1 MGIKREAITVRTE
14 IIAVGTEL
22 LLGEIVN
29 TDAPMIAQGLAELGI
44 GVYFQTVCGDNPD
57 RLKSVLE
64 VAKQRADLIITT
76 GGLGPTADDL
86 TKETI
91 AAAFGKGL
99 VRDEESMARLRE
111 HFKGRTM
118 TKNNEKQADVPEGC
132 TVFQN
137 DWGTAPACAFEG
149 EGCLV
154 IMLPGPP
161 RECRPLFREK
171 VMPFL
176 EKRRGGALC
185 SRYVKVFGMGESEM
199 ASRLSR
205 QMDTWENPTAAP
217 YAKEGE
223 CLVRITAM
231 GKDKEEAFAMTE
243 PAVREVRQVLGDV
256 VYGVDA
262 DSLEQVVVQEM
273 TARGL
278 TLATAESCTGGLMGK
293 RITDVPGASACYLG
307 GVVSYQNEV
316 KENLL
321 GVRHETLITKG
332 AVSEDT
338 ACQMAEGVRK
348 ALGADIGIST
358 TGVAGPGGGTPEK
371 PVGLI
376 YVGIST
382 KDKTW
387 AVRILRPRQSRESL
401 RRLASST
408 AFDLVRRH
416 LEGLDNA

>member
-1 MGIKREAITVRTE
+1 MRTE

-118 TKNNEKQADVPEGC
+118 TKNNEKQADVPEGS

-161 RECRPLFREK
+161 RECTPLFREK

-231 GKDKEEAFAMTE
+231 GKNKEEAFAMTE

-256 VYGVDA
+256 VYGVDV

-321 GVRHETLITKG
+321 GVRHETLMTKG

-382 KDKTW
+382 GDRTW
-387 AVRILRPRQSRESL
+387 AVRILRPRQSRENL

>member
-1 MGIKREAITVRTE
+1 MRTE

-118 TKNNEKQADVPEGC
+118 TKNNEKQADVPDGS

-161 RECRPLFREK
+161 RECTPLFREK

-231 GKDKEEAFAMTE
+231 GKNKEEAFAMTE

-256 VYGVDA
+256 VYGVDV

-321 GVRHETLITKG
+321 DVRHETLMTKG

-382 KDKTW
+382 KDRTW
-387 AVRILRPRQSRESL
+387 AVRILRPRQSRENL

>member
-1 MGIKREAITVRTE
+1 MRTE

-161 RECRPLFREK
+161 RECTPLFREK

-256 VYGVDA
+256 VYGVDV

-321 GVRHETLITKG
+321 GVRHETLVTKG
-332 AVSEDT
+332 AVSEET

-358 TGVAGPGGGTPEK
+358 TGVAGPGGGTTEK

-382 KDKTW
+382 KNKTW

>member
-1 MGIKREAITVRTE
+1 MRTE

-118 TKNNEKQADVPEGC
+118 TKNNEKQADVPEGS

-161 RECRPLFREK
+161 RECTPLFREK

-231 GKDKEEAFAMTE
+231 GKNKEEAFAMTE

-256 VYGVDA
+256 VYGVDV

-321 GVRHETLITKG
+321 GVRHETLMTKG

-338 ACQMAEGVRK
+338 ACQMAQGVRK

-382 KDKTW
+382 GDRTW
-387 AVRILRPRQSRESL
+387 AVRILRLRQSRESL

>member
-1 MGIKREAITVRTE
+1 MRTE

-99 VRDEESMARLRE
+99 VRDEESMTRLRE

-161 RECRPLFREK
+161 RECTPLFREK

-176 EKRRGGALC
+176 EKRWGGALC

-256 VYGVDA
+256 VYGVDV

>member
-1 MGIKREAITVRTE
+1 MRTE

-118 TKNNEKQADVPEGC
+118 TKNNEKQADVPEGS

-161 RECRPLFREK
+161 RECTPLFREK

-231 GKDKEEAFAMTE
+231 GKNKEEAFAMTE

-256 VYGVDA
+256 VYGVDV

-321 GVRHETLITKG
+321 GVRHETLISKG

-382 KDKTW
+382 GDRTW
-387 AVRILRPRQSRESL
+387 AVRILRPRQSRENL

>member
-1 MGIKREAITVRTE
+1 MRTE

-161 RECRPLFREK
+161 RECTPLFREK

>member
-1 MGIKREAITVRTE
+1 MRTE

-118 TKNNEKQADVPEGC
+118 TKNNEKQADVPEGS

-161 RECRPLFREK
+161 RECTPLFRKK

-231 GKDKEEAFAMTE
+231 GKNKEEAFAMTE

-256 VYGVDA
+256 VYGVDV

>member
-1 MGIKREAITVRTE
+1 MRTE

-76 GGLGPTADDL
+76 GGLGPTGDDL

-118 TKNNEKQADVPEGC
+118 TKNNEKQADVPEGS

-161 RECRPLFREK
+161 RECTPLFREK

-185 SRYVKVFGMGESEM
+185 SRYVKVFDMGESEI

-256 VYGVDA
+256 VYGVDV

-321 GVRHETLITKG
+321 GVRHETLMTKG

-382 KDKTW
+382 GDRTW

-416 LEGLDNA
+416 LEGIDHA

>member
-1 MGIKREAITVRTE
+1 MRTE

-118 TKNNEKQADVPEGC
+118 TKNNEKQADVPEWC

-161 RECRPLFREK
+161 RECTPLFREK

-231 GKDKEEAFAMTE
+231 GKDKEKAFAMTE
-243 PAVREVRQVLGDV
+243 PAVREVRQVLGGV
-256 VYGVDA
+256 VYGVDV

-416 LEGLDNA
+416 LEGQDNA

>member
-1 MGIKREAITVRTE
+1 MRTE

-99 VRDEESMARLRE
+99 VRDEESMTRLRE

-161 RECRPLFREK
+161 RECTPLFREK

-231 GKDKEEAFAMTE
+231 GKDKEKAFAMTE

-256 VYGVDA
+256 VYGVDV

>member
-1 MGIKREAITVRTE
+1 MRTE

-118 TKNNEKQADVPEGC
+118 TQNNEKQADVPEGS

-161 RECRPLFREK
+161 RECTPLFREK

-205 QMDTWENPTAAP
+205 QMDSWENPTAAP

-231 GKDKEEAFAMTE
+231 GKNKEEAFAMTE

-256 VYGVDA
+256 VYGVDV

-307 GVVSYQNEV
+307 GVVSYHNEV

-321 GVRHETLITKG
+321 GVRHETLMTKG

-338 ACQMAEGVRK
+338 ACQMAQGVRK

-382 KDKTW
+382 GDRTW

-416 LEGLDNA
+416 LEGIDHA

>member
-1 MGIKREAITVRTE
+1 MRTE

-161 RECRPLFREK
+161 RECTPLFREK

-231 GKDKEEAFAMTE
+231 GKNKEEAFAMTE

-256 VYGVDA
+256 VYGVDV

-307 GVVSYQNEV
+307 GVVSYHNEV

-321 GVRHETLITKG
+321 GVRHETLMTKG

-382 KDKTW
+382 GDKTW
-387 AVRILRPRQSRESL
+387 AVRILRPRQSRENL

>member
-1 MGIKREAITVRTE
+1 MRTE
-14 IIAVGTEL
+14 IITVGTEL

-161 RECRPLFREK
+161 RECTPLFREK

-256 VYGVDA
+256 VYGVDV

-358 TGVAGPGGGTPEK
+358 TGVAGPGGGTQEK

>member
-1 MGIKREAITVRTE
+1 MRTE

-91 AAAFGKGL
+91 AAAFGKSL

-161 RECRPLFREK
+161 RECTPLFREK

-199 ASRLSR
+199 ASRLSL

-256 VYGVDA
+256 VYGVDV

-358 TGVAGPGGGTPEK
+358 TGVAGPGGGTQEK

>member
-1 MGIKREAITVRTE
+1 MRTE

-118 TKNNEKQADVPEGC
+118 TKNNEKQADVPEGS

-161 RECRPLFREK
+161 RECTPLFREK

-231 GKDKEEAFAMTE
+231 GKNKEEAFAMTE

-256 VYGVDA
+256 VYGVDV

-307 GVVSYQNEV
+307 GVVSYHNEV

-382 KDKTW
+382 GDRTW

>member
-1 MGIKREAITVRTE
+1 MRTE

-161 RECRPLFREK
+161 RECTPLFREK

-231 GKDKEEAFAMTE
+231 GKNKEEAFAMTE

-256 VYGVDA
+256 VYGVDV

>member
-1 MGIKREAITVRTE
+1 MRTE

-262 DSLEQVVVQEM
+262 DSLEQVVVQGM

>member
-1 MGIKREAITVRTE
+1 MRTE

-231 GKDKEEAFAMTE
+231 GKDKEKAFAMTE
-243 PAVREVRQVLGDV
+243 PAVREVRQVLGGV
-256 VYGVDA
+256 VYGVDV

-321 GVRHETLITKG
+321 GVRHETLSTKG

-387 AVRILRPRQSRESL
+387 VVRILRPRQSRESL

>member
-1 MGIKREAITVRTE
+1 MRTE

-91 AAAFGKGL
+91 AAAFGKRL

-161 RECRPLFREK
+161 RECTPLFREK

-199 ASRLSR
+199 ASRLSS

-256 VYGVDA
+256 VYGVDV

>member
-1 MGIKREAITVRTE
+1 MRTE

-161 RECRPLFREK
+161 RECTPLFREK

-256 VYGVDA
+256 VYGVDV

-321 GVRHETLITKG
+321 GVRHETLISKG
-332 AVSEDT
+332 AVSEET
-338 ACQMAEGVRK
+338 AYQMAEGVRK

-382 KDKTW
+382 EEKTW

>member
-1 MGIKREAITVRTE
+1 MRTE

-161 RECRPLFREK
+161 RECTPLFREK

-231 GKDKEEAFAMTE
+231 GKNKEEAFAMTE

-256 VYGVDA
+256 VYGVDV

-307 GVVSYQNEV
+307 GVVSYHNEV

-321 GVRHETLITKG
+321 GVRHETLMTKG

-338 ACQMAEGVRK
+338 ACQMAQGVRK

-382 KDKTW
+382 GDRTW

-416 LEGLDNA
+416 LEGIDNA

>member
-1 MGIKREAITVRTE
+1 MRTE

-231 GKDKEEAFAMTE
+231 GKDKEKAFAMTE

-256 VYGVDA
+256 VYGVDV

-387 AVRILRPRQSRESL
+387 VVRILRPRQSRESL

>member
-1 MGIKREAITVRTE
+1 MRTE

-161 RECRPLFREK
+161 RECTPLFREK

-199 ASRLSR
+199 ASRLSS

-256 VYGVDA
+256 VYGVDV

-293 RITDVPGASACYLG
+293 RITDGPGASACYLG

-321 GVRHETLITKG
+321 GVRHETLLSKG
-332 AVSEDT
+332 AVSEET
-338 ACQMAEGVRK
+338 ACQMAQGVRK

-416 LEGLDNA
+416 LEGIDNA

>member
-1 MGIKREAITVRTE
+1 MRTE

-231 GKDKEEAFAMTE
+231 GKDKEKAFAMTE
-243 PAVREVRQVLGDV
+243 PAVREVRQVLGGV
-256 VYGVDA
+256 VYGVDV

-358 TGVAGPGGGTPEK
+358 TGVAGPGPDGDK
-371 PVGLI
+371 PAGLVYVGLRI
-376 YVGIST
+376 PASLTPDHAEVL
-382 KDKTW
+382 K
-387 AVRILRPRQSRESL
+387 AVELHLDGMREEI
-401 RRLASST
+401 RRLTVFHVLQNLSLFTAS
-408 AFDLVRRH
+408 FK
-416 LEGLDNA
+416 E

>member
-1 MGIKREAITVRTE
+1 MRTE

-111 HFKGRTM
+111 HFEGRTM
-118 TKNNEKQADVPEGC
+118 TKNNEKQADVPDGC

-161 RECRPLFREK
+161 RECTPLFREK

-256 VYGVDA
+256 VYGVDV

-321 GVRHETLITKG
+321 GVRHETLISKG

-382 KDKTW
+382 GDKTW
-387 AVRILRPRQSRESL
+387 AVRILRPRQSRENL

>member
-1 MGIKREAITVRTE
+1 MRTE

>member
-1 MGIKREAITVRTE
+1 MRTE

-111 HFKGRTM
+111 NFKGRTM

-161 RECRPLFREK
+161 RECTPLFREK

-199 ASRLSR
+199 ASCLSR

-231 GKDKEEAFAMTE
+231 GKNKEEAFAMTE

-256 VYGVDA
+256 VYGVDV

>member
-1 MGIKREAITVRTE
+1 MRTE

-161 RECRPLFREK
+161 RECTPLFREK

-256 VYGVDA
+256 VYGVDV

>member
-1 MGIKREAITVRTE
+1 
-14 IIAVGTEL
+14 
-22 LLGEIVN
+22 
-29 TDAPMIAQGLAELGI
+29 
-44 GVYFQTVCGDNPD
+44 
-57 RLKSVLE
+57 
-64 VAKQRADLIITT
+64 
-76 GGLGPTADDL
+76 
-86 TKETI
+86 
-91 AAAFGKGL
+91 
-99 VRDEESMARLRE
+99 
-111 HFKGRTM
+111 M

-161 RECRPLFREK
+161 RECTPLFREK

-176 EKRRGGALC
+176 EKRWGGALC

-231 GKDKEEAFAMTE
+231 GKDKEKAFAMTE
-243 PAVREVRQVLGDV
+243 PAVREVRQVLGGV
-256 VYGVDA
+256 VYGVDV

-416 LEGLDNA
+416 LEGQDNA

>member
-1 MGIKREAITVRTE
+1 MRTE

-118 TKNNEKQADVPEGC
+118 TQNNEKQADVPEGC

-161 RECRPLFREK
+161 RECTPLFREK

-256 VYGVDA
+256 VYGVDV

-321 GVRHETLITKG
+321 GVRHETLMTKG

-382 KDKTW
+382 GDRTW

>member
-1 MGIKREAITVRTE
+1 MRTE
-14 IIAVGTEL
+14 IIAVDTEL

-161 RECRPLFREK
+161 RECTPLFREK

-176 EKRRGGALC
+176 EKRWGGALC

-231 GKDKEEAFAMTE
+231 GKDKEKAFAMTE
-243 PAVREVRQVLGDV
+243 PAVREVRQVLGGV
-256 VYGVDA
+256 VYGVDV

-416 LEGLDNA
+416 LEGQDNA

>member
-1 MGIKREAITVRTE
+1 MRTE

-161 RECRPLFREK
+161 RECTPLFREK

-256 VYGVDA
+256 VYGVDV

-321 GVRHETLITKG
+321 GVRHETLISKG

-382 KDKTW
+382 GDRTW
-387 AVRILRPRQSRESL
+387 AVRILRPRQSRENL

>member
-1 MGIKREAITVRTE
+1 MRTE

-161 RECRPLFREK
+161 RECTPHFREK
-171 VMPFL
+171 LMPFL

-199 ASRLSR
+199 ASRLSS

-231 GKDKEEAFAMTE
+231 GEDKEEAFAMTE

-256 VYGVDA
+256 VYGVDV

-387 AVRILRPRQSRESL
+387 AVRILRPRQSRENL

-416 LEGLDNA
+416 LEGIDHA

>member
-1 MGIKREAITVRTE
+1 MRTE

-161 RECRPLFREK
+161 RECMPLFREK

-256 VYGVDA
+256 AYGVDVN
-262 DSLEQVVVQEM
+262 SLEQVVVQEM

>member
-1 MGIKREAITVRTE
+1 MRTE

-161 RECRPLFREK
+161 RECTPLFREK

-231 GKDKEEAFAMTE
+231 GKNKEEAFAMTE

-256 VYGVDA
+256 VYGVDV

-382 KDKTW
+382 GDRTW